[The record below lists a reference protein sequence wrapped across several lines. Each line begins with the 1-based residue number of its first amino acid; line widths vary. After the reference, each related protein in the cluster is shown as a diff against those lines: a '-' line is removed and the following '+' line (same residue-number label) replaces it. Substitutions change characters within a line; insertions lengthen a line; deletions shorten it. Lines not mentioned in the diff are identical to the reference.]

1 MLTHD
6 KSGRELR
13 HRILLSFFVVEIL
26 TTQESVAKL
35 NLQIVIYTQQRK
47 IIKFCGIVLFH
58 FYHKST

>member
-1 MLTHD
+1 MDMLICD

-35 NLQIVIYTQQRK
+35 NLQMVIFQRLMENQNVV
-47 IIKFCGIVLFH
+47 F
-58 FYHKST
+58 